1 MFTPAR
7 EPKIHFPPLPCQ
19 PWQLDVTL
27 HEFPSNTALAAQPA
41 RTTIKSRT
49 SCALSWSSQLLKRAV
64 YDPYALSSRFSRTQV
79 RPT

>member
-7 EPKIHFPPLPCQ
+7 EPKIHFPPLPCR
-19 PWQLDVTL
+19 PWQLDVAL

-41 RTTIKSRT
+41 RTTIESRT